1 MAAVF
6 ATINNIAKPGCPT
19 HCGINTVSYPF
30 GIGREC
36 SLDNSYS
43 LTCNTSYEPPKLFP
57 ISSDDFEVYN
67 ISDSEVRVATLVSYR
82 CYNQRGALGGIIKG
96 FDLNLNK
103 EYTFSVK
110 NKFTVI
116 GCDDYT
122 LIGGADESYV
132 SGGCF
137 ALCRKEQEVPNG
149 ECSGIGCCQASIPK
163 GLRSYDLTLHTLLNH
178 SDVLSF
184 NECGYGFLVE
194 EGSFKFGG
202 AADLS
207 TNYSE
212 FVTRLES
219 TVPIVLDWVIA
230 PNKSCAIGVNICK
243 GNSSCY
249 DVEGGGYHC
258 KCNNGYEGNPYLDP
272 GCQG

>member
-1 MAAVF
+1 MATVR
-6 ATINNIAKPGCPT
+6 ATISNIAKPGCPT
-19 HCGINTVSYPF
+19 HCGNITVPYPF
-30 GIGREC
+30 GIGTKC
-36 SLDNSYS
+36 SLDYSYAG
-43 LTCNTSYEPPKLFP
+43 TCNTSYEPPKLFHA
-57 ISSDDFEVYN
+57 SGYVEVYN
-67 ISDSEVRVATLVSYR
+67 ISDSEVRVATSVSYS
-82 CYNQRGALGGIIKG
+82 CYNQRGALDGMISG

-116 GCDDYT
+116 GCDDYA
-122 LIGGADESYV
+122 LLGGADETYF

-137 ALCRKEQEVPNG
+137 ALCRKQQEVPNG

-163 GLRSYDLTLHTLLNH
+163 GVRYFDLTLHTLRNH
-178 SDVLSF
+178 SDILSF

-194 EGSFKFGG
+194 EGSFRFGG
-202 AADLS
+202 ASDLS
-207 TNYSE
+207 TNYSD

-230 PNKSCAIGVNICK
+230 PNGSCAVAVNICK

-249 DVEGGGYHC
+249 DVEGGGYRC
-258 KCNNGYEGNPYLDP
+258 KCNSGYEGNPYLDP